1 MPNNHQTIAEQK
13 KIRHAAFM
21 LNAANNQ
28 PSIKYTAKSEQTGT
42 LDNLLTGVVVGLL
55 CVAAVLA
62 AFYNF
67 IF

>member
-1 MPNNHQTIAEQK
+1 MSNNHQTIAEQK

-28 PSIKYTAKSEQTGT
+28 PSIKYTTNKQSGT
-42 LDNLLTGVVVGLL
+42 LDNLITGVVVGLL
-55 CVAAVLA
+55 CIAAVFA